1 MKAQGFLLIDV
12 SAAALNNAGSVQ
24 VAGTDNRVITK
35 KIVKHGQTY
44 VYVSG
49 QAWRYWWR
57 DTLQKYFGWAM
68 SPISREDKVAFTEA
82 NPVKYDDDDIFGYMR
97 AAKEEKMGE
106 DGKVVMKN
114 NKPVMVDAT
123 VTRVSPLKNSALISV
138 GAVKVATNFSSMS
151 RHEGDP
157 VPYGKDEY
165 GATMKGMFS
174 LDLEQVGTFASY
186 NKTGFKNLNA
196 ETRKQA
202 LATDGSIEPDDK
214 FLKDKDGNPAK
225 LVRLCPETRKTR
237 ASQTIEALKYISGGA
252 MQTNNMEDVTP
263 KFIVLAITTT
273 GNHPFTHIITG
284 DPIRNEEII
293 LNIEALKEVL
303 KEYKDQFVGKVYIGR
318 RAGFFDVHKENLD
331 ALKSLPKEEYPE
343 IEVGAINEMIDKFSL
358 AVKKTID
365 PLHKEKIEADENVQ
379 N

>member
-12 SAAALNNAGSVQ
+12 SAGALNNAGSVQ

-57 DTLQKYFGWAM
+57 DTLQKYFGWQM

-82 NPVKYDDDDIFGYMR
+82 NPVKFDDDDIFGYMR
-97 AAKEEKMGE
+97 AVKEEKKDESGQ
-106 DGKVVMKN
+106 VVMKN
-114 NKPVMVDAT
+114 NKPVMENAT
-123 VTRVSPLKNSALISV
+123 VTRISPMKNSALISV
-138 GAVKVATNFSSMS
+138 GAVKVAANFSSMS
-151 RHEGDP
+151 RHDGDP

-196 ETRKQA
+196 ETRKLA
-202 LATDGSIEPDDK
+202 LSTKNSSEPEDK

-225 LVRLCPETRKTR
+225 LVRLSPETRKKR
-237 ASQTIEALKYISGGA
+237 ASQTIEALKFISGGA

-293 LNIEALKEVL
+293 LNINALKEVL
-303 KEYKDQFVGKVYIGR
+303 KEYKDQFVGKVFVGR
-318 RAGFFDVHKENLD
+318 RAGFFDVHDESLKALENLERKD
-331 ALKSLPKEEYPE
+331 YPE
-343 IEVGAINEMIDKFSL
+343 VKVGAINEMIDQFSL
-358 AVKKTID
+358 AVKKVID
-365 PLHKEKIEADENVQ
+365 PAHKEKNEGDENVQ

>member
-12 SAAALNNAGSVQ
+12 SAGALNNAGSVQ

-57 DTLQKYFGWAM
+57 DTLLKHFGWVM
-68 SPISREDKVAFTEA
+68 SPIIREKKVTYTEA
-82 NPVKYDDDDIFGYMR
+82 DPIQYPDDDIFGYMR
-97 AAKEEKMGE
+97 AESNKEKKQQKQEGEEKA
-106 DGKVVMKN
+106 DKT
-114 NKPVMVDAT
+114 PAL
-123 VTRVSPLKNSALISV
+123 TRVSPLKNSALISV
-138 GAVKVATNFSSMS
+138 GATKVASHFSSMS
-151 RHEGDP
+151 RLMDDP

-174 LDLEQVGTFASY
+174 LDLEQVGTFSSY
-186 NKTGFKNLNA
+186 HKTGFMNLNSQKRKAA
-196 ETRKQA
+196 EETKGA
-202 LATDGSIEPDDK
+202 SLIDDK
-214 FLKDKDGNPAK
+214 FVLGKDKTPEK
-225 LVRLCPETRKTR
+225 LVRLAPDTRKTR
-237 ASQTIEALKYISGGA
+237 ASQTIEALKFISGGA

-293 LNIEALKEVL
+293 LNINALKEVL
-303 KEYKDQFVGKVYIGR
+303 KEYKDQFVGKVFIGR
-318 RAGFFDVHKENLD
+318 RAGFFDVHEENLK
-331 ALKSLPKEEYPE
+331 ALESLEKKEYPE
-343 IEVGAINEMIDKFSL
+343 VKVGAINEMIDQFSF
-358 AVKKTID
+358 AVKKAID
-365 PLHKEKIEADENVQ
+365 PSHKEKNEGDENVQ